1 MNSIHLAWAIHHAGS
16 SRIAVSAR
24 RVQTQREEEIT
35 EGVWGGSEQQA
46 GQGSGSDHSAVLW
59 GLSLSVA

>member
-1 MNSIHLAWAIHHAGS
+1 MQAAAGLLS
-16 SRIAVSAR
+16 LSAR